1 MSIKD
6 RVINNLKERRNRLLN
21 GEINSIP
28 SPFPRF
34 SDDFVGVEQGK
45 YYLITSRTKGGKS
58 QFGSFVFIFQ
68 TLLYAYANPDKL
80 RIKIFYYP
88 LEETPENVLERFIC
102 YLLNLKHKIRIS
114 PKDLRSTDNNKPL
127 NEDILK
133 LLDTEEYSGIIK
145 FFEENVIFSQST
157 NATGVWKECKKYA
170 EDNGVV
176 HTKKIKVTGD
186 LGETKEVDAF
196 DYYEPNDPKEYK
208 IIFYDHVS
216 LTSIERGLD
225 LRQSIGKLSEY
236 FVILRNRYKFS
247 PVVIQQQAFFETTDA
262 FKMDKLKPSIATLAD
277 NKAVSRDCNM
287 CLSLFSPYAYELR
300 DYLGYD
306 ITKFKDNIRF
316 LEVLLNRDG
325 QSNGIVALYF
335 DGCNSTF
342 AELPLPNNEKE
353 LNKVYSMLNKNR
365 TSKVF
370 ITFVSKLKKFF
381 KNG

>member
-1 MSIKD
+1 M
-6 RVINNLKERRNRLLN
+6 
-21 GEINSIP
+21 
-28 SPFPRF
+28 
-34 SDDFVGVEQGK
+34 
-45 YYLITSRTKGGKS
+45 
-58 QFGSFVFIFQ
+58 
-68 TLLYAYANPDKL
+68 
-80 RIKIFYYP
+80 
-88 LEETPENVLERFIC
+88 
-102 YLLNLKHKIRIS
+102 
-114 PKDLRSTDNNKPL
+114 
-127 NEDILK
+127 
-133 LLDTEEYSGIIK
+133 
-145 FFEENVIFSQST
+145 
-157 NATGVWKECKKYA
+157 
-170 EDNGVV
+170 
-176 HTKKIKVTGD
+176 
-186 LGETKEVDAF
+186 
-196 DYYEPNDPKEYK
+196 
-208 IIFYDHVS
+208 
-216 LTSIERGLD
+216 D

>member
-1 MSIKD
+1 M
-6 RVINNLKERRNRLLN
+6 
-21 GEINSIP
+21 
-28 SPFPRF
+28 
-34 SDDFVGVEQGK
+34 
-45 YYLITSRTKGGKS
+45 
-58 QFGSFVFIFQ
+58 
-68 TLLYAYANPDKL
+68 YAYANPDKL

-102 YLLNLKHKIRIS
+102 YLLNLKSRIRIS

-277 NKAVSRDCNM
+277 NKAVSRDCNI